1 MNWLPGLM
9 AGGPHLQLGVCLF
22 SRDAGCWRQ
31 RKAGG
36 SRRCRTAPQLFRLPL
51 YLHPPRGLSA
61 LPPANLSPPS
71 WSHVGCPTP
80 YITEQKPLTRRPPP
94 PPRPQYTHTHT
105 HTHCYLPLSTPPR
118 PIKPPGAASSTSWY
132 VRLRGRDVGS
142 SPPWESTRQDSA
154 VLMCCE
160 CTASAR
166 RSTSAGLDIGQSW
179 LPRPGSCPLEASPFF
194 TELLLLLNFFH
205 LPQHY

>member
-94 PPRPQYTHTHT
+94 SPAPSTHTHT
-105 HTHCYLPLSTPPR
+105 PPHTAICRSQLLPGLLS
-118 PIKPPGAASSTSWY
+118 
-132 VRLRGRDVGS
+132 L
-142 SPPWESTRQDSA
+142 Q
-154 VLMCCE
+154 VL
-160 CTASAR
+160 
-166 RSTSAGLDIGQSW
+166 
-179 LPRPGSCPLEASPFF
+179 LPVPHG
-194 TELLLLLNFFH
+194 T
-205 LPQHY
+205 

>member
-1 MNWLPGLM
+1 MRGAGGKGKQEAAAAAERLLNYSDCPSICTLPAASQPSLQLTCLRLPGVTWAAQPLTL
-9 AGGPHLQLGVCLF
+9 P
-22 SRDAGCWRQ
+22 SR
-31 RKAGG
+31 
-36 SRRCRTAPQLFRLPL
+36 S
-51 YLHPPRGLSA
+51 
-61 LPPANLSPPS
+61 LSPD
-71 WSHVGCPTP
+71 V
-80 YITEQKPLTRRPPP
+80 PPP
-94 PPRPQYTHTHT
+94 PPAPSTHTHTHT